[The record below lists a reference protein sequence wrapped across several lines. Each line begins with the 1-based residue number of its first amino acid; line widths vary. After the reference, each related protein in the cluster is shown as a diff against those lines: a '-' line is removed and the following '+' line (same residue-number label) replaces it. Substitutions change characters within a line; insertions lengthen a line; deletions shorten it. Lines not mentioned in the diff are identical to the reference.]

1 VPNVLH
7 MKLTKA
13 RTRLI
18 KRHCRAGAIT
28 RKHSTRANRG
38 RVIKQVPK
46 ASSRKR
52 RNAFKVG
59 LTVGK

>member
-1 VPNVLH
+1 
-7 MKLTKA
+7 MKLVKA

-18 KRHCRAGAIT
+18 RRHCRAGTIT

-38 RVIKQVPK
+38 RVLKQRPK
-46 ASSRKR
+46 ASRKQR
-52 RNAFKVG
+52 RNAFKVA

>member
-1 VPNVLH
+1 
-7 MKLTKA
+7 
-13 RTRLI
+13 
-18 KRHCRAGAIT
+18 
-28 RKHSTRANRG
+28 
-38 RVIKQVPK
+38 VIKQVPK